1 MKSLPTK
8 VPLGIVTT
16 PAGVS
21 IRISKTNQSCVTPD
35 CNIKLAP
42 GNYEIEAELEG
53 YESATKSISVGAQG
67 TNAVDIAMVPSTPSQ
82 PVPPT
87 TAAGTPV
94 PEKPGQ
100 LVIRGVPAGA
110 QVLVDGALKGKAT
123 NRGAFSTSVP
133 AGEHQVS
140 IIAKNESPNP
150 ITRQFPAG
158 GRVELS
164 QPDFKI
170 APPPPS
176 PPSTGSVP
184 RPEESDWA
192 RVKDSVNADDVNAY
206 LKRYP
211 SGVHKTEADSKLD
224 DIYWAQAKNSNSLS
238 AIRDYVNR
246 YQHGRHADEA
256 QGEIARLD
264 WQAVANTNDS
274 GALDDFLKRYPSGQY
289 HDRALARA
297 DEVLWSRTTHDA
309 AGLNT
314 YLQKFPSGKHA
325 DEAHS
330 TIQQLS
336 KKTVPEENPDEVLWA
351 KLDKKDKSAIQ
362 AFLSRRP
369 TAHRAD
375 AQAILDQMAVRD
387 TQKKDLQQP
396 LDLFN
401 AAFEHQQPKELKDI
415 WPGATDQYVKALRP
429 PAGYKVSIKL
439 QATGDPTVSG
449 DKAQVPCDLI
459 SETTGPGIQPKQN
472 RKAVRVSLY
481 KNGDRWLISDP
492 FGQ

>member
-1 MKSLPTK
+1 M
-8 VPLGIVTT
+8 
-16 PAGVS
+16 
-21 IRISKTNQSCVTPD
+21 
-35 CNIKLAP
+35 
-42 GNYEIEAELEG
+42 
-53 YESATKSISVGAQG
+53 
-67 TNAVDIAMVPSTPSQ
+67 
-82 PVPPT
+82 
-87 TAAGTPV
+87 
-94 PEKPGQ
+94 
-100 LVIRGVPAGA
+100 
-110 QVLVDGALKGKAT
+110 KGKAT

-140 IIAKNESPNP
+140 VIAKNESPNP

-211 SGVHKTEADSKLD
+211 SGVHKPEADSKLD
-224 DIYWAQAKNSNSLS
+224 DIYWAQAKSSNSLS

-297 DEVLWSRTTHDA
+297 DDVLWSRTTHDA

-330 TIQQLS
+330 HDP
-336 KKTVPEENPDEVLWA
+336 TVIE
-351 KLDKKDKSAIQ
+351 KGSSGGKSRRGSLGETGQERQKRA
-362 AFLSRRP
+362 AGFSSRRP
-369 TAHRAD
+369 SAHRAD
-375 AQAILDQMAVRD
+375 AQAILDQMALRD
-387 TQKKDLQQP
+387 TQKKSLQQP

-439 QATGDPTVSG
+439 QATGDPTRLRRQS
-449 DKAQVPCDLI
+449 A
-459 SETTGPGIQPKQN
+459 N
-472 RKAVRVSLY
+472 SL
-481 KNGDRWLISDP
+481 
-492 FGQ
+492 